1 MKDKKRIVV
10 AKLTRLEA
18 EVFKSTLLTRQG
30 LMVCLGLLEK
40 TEREMWGKLKKE
52 YKAPKDKTL
61 AIDHRTRELYY
72 EDFY

>member
-10 AKLTRLEA
+10 AKLTRLESEA
-18 EVFKSTLLTRQG
+18 FKSTLFTRQG
-30 LMVCLGLLEK
+30 LMVCLGLLERA
-40 TEREMWGKLKKE
+40 EREMWGKLKEE

-61 AIDHRTRELYY
+61 SLDHRTRELYY